1 MGYMASFEAL
11 CAERAAAGE
20 ALRFDDF
27 WARGSTAEL
36 YHFIGKDITYFH
48 TLFWPAVLEGAGFR
62 VPNAVHVHGFLTVDG
77 AKMSKSRGTFVKAS
91 TYLAHL
97 DAEYLRYYF
106 AAKLGPGVDDIDL
119 NLTDFVARVNSDLVG
134 KFVNIASRAVPFVT
148 KHFGGELTTP
158 DAAGVSARAQ
168 ASEAIAAAYEERRFG
183 DALRL
188 VMAQA
193 DLVNAFV
200 DQEKPWELAKTM
212 GDDPTKRARLQRAV
226 SECVHAFRALAIWL
240 APVLPRT
247 AERVAR
253 ELFGLERPFHWSDL
267 AETPRRVAP
276 YQHLLTRVDPKQVTA
291 MVEASK
297 EDLSKNPAPAAAAT
311 PAVLEGG
318 PLAPTCAI
326 EDFQKIDLR
335 IARIASAEHVEGADK
350 LLRLTVDL
358 GDHGPRQVFAGI
370 KSAYAPE
377 QLVGKLTVVVANLAP
392 RKMKFGESQGM
403 VLAAGPGGKELFLLE
418 PHPGAKPG
426 MKVK

>member
-1 MGYMASFEAL
+1 MP
-11 CAERAAAGE
+11 
-20 ALRFDDF
+20 D
-27 WARGSTAEL
+27 
-36 YHFIGKDITYFH
+36 
-48 TLFWPAVLEGAGFR
+48 AVF
-62 VPNAVHVHGFLTVDG
+62 VHGFLTVDG

-119 NLTDFVARVNSDLVG
+119 NLADFVARVNSDLVG

-148 KHFGGELTTP
+148 KHFDGELAAP
-158 DAAGVSARAQ
+158 EPAGVAARAQ

-212 GDDPTKRARLQRAV
+212 GDDPAKRARLQRAV
-226 SECVHAFRALAIWL
+226 SECVHAFRALTIWL

-253 ELFGLERPFHWSDL
+253 ELFGLARPFQWSDL
-267 AETPRRVAP
+267 AETQHRVAP
-276 YQHLLTRVDPKQVTA
+276 YQHLLTRVDSKQVTT

-297 EDLSKNPAPAAAAT
+297 EDLSKNPAPAAAV
-311 PAVLEGG
+311 PAALEGG
-318 PLAPTCAI
+318 PLAATCAI

-335 IARIASAEHVEGADK
+335 IARIATAEHVEGADK

-358 GDHGPRQVFAGI
+358 GEHGTRQVLAGI

-403 VLAAGPGGKELFLLE
+403 VLVAGPGGKELFILE
-418 PHPGAKPG
+418 PHAGARPG